1 MKKNMR
7 FYFYLL
13 ILTIYTLYKF
23 GLWSSCSLHSTLI
36 DFGRNIDRI
45 EKSSGAR
52 LVNRNVNLI
61 MLWHDVIVYVIYI
74 KIVNQFYKIDSLFEY
89 NKIV

>member
-1 MKKNMR
+1 MR
-7 FYFYLL
+7 FYLL
-13 ILTIYTLYKF
+13 TSTIYTLYKF
-23 GLWSSCSLHSTLI
+23 GLWRSCSLDSTLI
-36 DFGRNIDRI
+36 DFGRNIYRI

-74 KIVNQFYKIDSLFEY
+74 IKVNQFYKIDSLFEY
-89 NKIV
+89 NKIVQ